1 MNTFRPVEIKDYY
14 INRVARAMAQYFWK
28 HIFEQIFTILES
40 NSVFNAKD
48 DLLNAIKNGKV
59 YYKDG
64 AFRAERFTNS
74 ISSTLEKM
82 GAKFKHGAYY
92 IDQSLIP
99 IEYIQ
104 ALGIVQAQTA
114 NKLLAIK
121 QVLSTLFEEDV
132 DLDQY
137 LLTTVEQMFKSLEV
151 DIVKSAEQQKVPIIE
166 LGIVTPKAKMP
177 KAKKVE
183 TFWKDV
189 DKQLDKLRKEKKQAK
204 TPEEKSII
212 QDKINAITKDAFA
225 NAPQLDAQI
234 NEIELNSQ
242 SKKIAQDY
250 TYNMKYWVK
259 KWEVKNITK
268 MREDVVAMV
277 QRGARQPEIQKYF
290 EQRWKKAGDKAKF
303 LAENES
309 HLAASVIKKTEYE
322 KLGCTQFK
330 WGRST
335 SKEKRKSHEKYYGK
349 VFDLD
354 NPPIIDKDLGITGLP
369 RQIWNCKCTMLIVA
383 PTVNDL
389 INKRQEIRNSKTIKG
404 RINGL
409 FNSSQ
414 RNNNSWRYRRFG
426 EGQTL

>member
-183 TFWKDV
+183 SFWKDV

-354 NPPIIDKDLGITGLP
+354 NPPIIDEDLGITGLP

-426 EGQTL
+426 

>member
-183 TFWKDV
+183 SFWKDV

-290 EQRWKKAGDKAKF
+290 EQRWKKAGDKAKKIKDGME
-303 LAENES
+303 LANQEEIKEEYREEKE
-309 HLAASVIKKTEYE
+309 AKKTV
-322 KLGCTQFK
+322 KVK
-330 WGRST
+330 VKK
-335 SKEKRKSHEKYYGK
+335 KEIE
-349 VFDLD
+349 
-354 NPPIIDKDLGITGLP
+354 T
-369 RQIWNCKCTMLIVA
+369 
-383 PTVNDL
+383 
-389 INKRQEIRNSKTIKG
+389 E
-404 RINGL
+404 
-409 FNSSQ
+409 
-414 RNNNSWRYRRFG
+414 
-426 EGQTL
+426 

>member
-183 TFWKDV
+183 SFWKDV

-290 EQRWKKAGDKAKF
+290 EQRWKIAKDKAKF

-335 SKEKRKSHEKYYGK
+335 SKEKRKLHEKYYGK

-354 NPPIIDKDLGITGLP
+354 NPPIIDEDLGITGLP

-426 EGQTL
+426 